1 MSGEGMD
8 LSFLF
13 KIAGIGMIVAVC
25 CQILSKIGRDEQ
37 ATMVSIAGV
46 IVVLMLLVQEIGTL
60 FDTVKDV
67 FGIW

>member
-1 MSGEGMD
+1 MD
-8 LSFLF
+8 MYFPF

-46 IVVLMLLVQEIGTL
+46 IVVLMLLIEEVGTL
-60 FDTVKDV
+60 FDVVKDV